1 MNTSEYAILCATS
14 TLELGIDIG
23 TVDCIVLYRPP
34 FNVSSLLQRIGRGNR
49 RSSKLFAIGVY
60 VNDWERLLFETYFE
74 CARQGQLYEKRYTPS
89 LSVVP
94 QQIYSYLYQRRRIG
108 TTMRSLYGIFS
119 PVYNK
124 EDVKTVFKKL
134 HDDQKV
140 EDARPGIFF
149 DSSKLEKQIDWGKIH
164 SNIAET
170 SFGEYDVFNV
180 TMGNSLG
187 RIFHLREKFVLGG
200 KCWQIVQVIEKD
212 KKVYAKY
219 AGDASVVT
227 KIFEGKGA
235 GSYNYLLAPVI
246 KVKSLPDIALYE
258 FPYAVEGKNTH
269 ILHLFGSLYGF
280 IIADGLFE
288 DGIDAMD
295 VEGKMLVLN
304 DFLPS
309 DDRFPV
315 PSVDAIRKVIGENIP
330 RLEDALGS
338 GAYFYDLPRKYQVE
352 DHFANMDIPGFLE
365 FLKSLR
371 LVNVELLQFRQIAE
385 SLK

>member
-1 MNTSEYAILCATS
+1 M
-14 TLELGIDIG
+14 
-23 TVDCIVLYRPP
+23 
-34 FNVSSLLQRIGRGNR
+34 
-49 RSSKLFAIGVY
+49 
-60 VNDWERLLFETYFE
+60 NDWERMLFETYFE
-74 CARQGQLYEKRYTPS
+74 CARQGQLYENRYASS

-108 TTMRSLYGIFS
+108 TTIGSLYGIFS
-119 PVYNK
+119 PVYD
-124 EDVKTVFKKL
+124 EEEVKTVFRKL

-140 EDARPGIFF
+140 EATRPGIFF

-180 TMGNSLG
+180 TTGISLG

-200 KCWQIVQVIEKD
+200 KCWQIVQIVEKD

-246 KVKSLPDIALYE
+246 KAKSLPNIAPHE
-258 FPYAVEGKNTH
+258 FPYAVEGRNTH

-288 DGIDAMD
+288 DGVDAMD
-295 VEGKMLVLN
+295 VDGKMLVLN
-304 DFLPS
+304 GLIPT
-309 DDRFPV
+309 DDGFPV
-315 PSVDAIRKVIGENIP
+315 PSVDAIRKVIGENIA

-338 GAYFYDLPRKYQVE
+338 GAYFYDLPRAYQVE
-352 DHFANMDIPGFLE
+352 DHFANMDILGFLE
-365 FLKSLR
+365 FLTSLR
-371 LVNVELLQFRQIAE
+371 LVNIELSQFKQIAE